1 MHHHADTPAKADRLQ
16 QVLHSRRKHLGRPHF
31 SAKFNK
37 ILFFVAVLHSDHVEP
52 IPHKSLVIK
61 YGDRIAVNF
70 QSQGRYT
77 NRAVEIFISIAYCYS
92 HCAILQAMK
101 FRVLQD
107 NLRETLWERIDEGDL
122 TGLRLAQQTGFKQ
135 AHISNFLNRK
145 RGLSLEGMDRVLAVQ
160 HLSVLDLLDPSEVN
174 KRASILP
181 PSDDEFQNVLLT
193 DGTVAATQPLI
204 TSMNVKEILKF
215 KKNFLKKLKAETEG
229 DRQQWERF
237 VMIKVDAR
245 EGMSMYPRL
254 LPGATLLIDRH
265 YNSLKPYRKGEFN
278 MYAVL
283 KDENCTVKYVE
294 TAGSHLILRPHNQAY
309 PIEVVTMEEG
319 KSASDYIVGRVCH
332 VGIET

>member
-1 MHHHADTPAKADRLQ
+1 
-16 QVLHSRRKHLGRPHF
+16 
-31 SAKFNK
+31 
-37 ILFFVAVLHSDHVEP
+37 
-52 IPHKSLVIK
+52 
-61 YGDRIAVNF
+61 
-70 QSQGRYT
+70 
-77 NRAVEIFISIAYCYS
+77 
-92 HCAILQAMK
+92 MK

-107 NLRETLWERIDEGDL
+107 NLRKTLWERIDEGDL

-145 RGLSLEGMDRVLAVQ
+145 RGLSLEGMDKVLAVQ

-181 PSDDEFQNVLLT
+181 PSGDEFENVLLT

-204 TSMNVKEILKF
+204 TSMNVKDILKF
-215 KKNFLKKLKAETEG
+215 KKTFLRRLKTETEG
-229 DRQQWERF
+229 DRETWERF
-237 VMIKVDAR
+237 VLIKVDGR

-254 LPGATLLIDRH
+254 LPGATVLLDRH

-283 KDENCTVKYVE
+283 KDGSCTVKYVE
-294 TAGSHLILRPHNQAY
+294 VAGSHLILRPHNQAY
-309 PIEVVTMEEG
+309 PIEVMTMEEG
-319 KSASDYIVGRVCH
+319 KSAADYLVGRVCY